1 MAKGGKSKGKSSKT
15 VDWVFC
21 EACDGWFTF
30 DKVNL
35 SVDIKKVSDE
45 DFIFICKKCCPQK
58 EEVRFSLLKFLG
70 RQNNFAMLFIRQ
82 EFNSLKPELKKQ
94 IGVIMDKH
102 PTFSTALIARR
113 CFASKSDS
121 NEYHFGRPGI
131 PVTLRELEEKMERDV
146 TSLAHFKHIATVMAE
161 RMVSSV
167 KGEFTSEAKI
177 IKTEVEKL
185 LKNLEKD
192 SSSGSAPVNSSATK
206 GKRGSKKAAAAA
218 TEEKPAKVSKTEAK
232 PTRESRRGQK
242 KKVDNAAEEKG
253 TEDEADKKPIE
264 APATVKEEEKPA
276 AKPATKARKKKGGGA
291 TPAVAGTTTTTVPA
305 ATKKESKAKKEEP
318 APVTDATPSSPV
330 PNKEESKPE
339 ANAKPKRG
347 NRKST
352 ARGKKQQQNE
362 NVPNEKEKSEA
373 TATTKKEGEKEEVKA
388 TPAGAPNQS
397 QSTTTG
403 SGGGG
408 GRKRKSGSALAPVNS
423 NRGAKVQKTVAAKI
437 ITGSPG
443 SPAKIAIAGNNLV
456 SLSSLSQPLPPHV
469 VLPTSPIAAPLVQN
483 LKTSVSAP
491 PSQVIQLRPAG
502 TVGSS
507 TTSPA
512 TTTMQIRPLRAAGN
526 AAVGPRPQFFKIVG
540 GKPVQIS
547 GSNVQRLPVT
557 AGSLPGGQ
565 GGNRLVVMRGPV
577 PSQGPAAVV
586 PGGAA
591 SVATSAAAAGPGN
604 KIILLSNKGQA
615 AGVNPKGAAAAPSIV
630 RIVSPNNLTTS
641 GGKVAL
647 NPNSPTKV
655 TTLRQAVG
663 ASGPILFRTVAPR
676 SAAVANTTTAPPI
689 QLPMAPLPKSALTS
703 TPANNKKTTVA
714 IPGQS
719 NDTAKAIQVLLP
731 KSPLPPTS
739 AVNNSAAAGPGS
751 PSKPIGG
758 FTTTTTTTKNGA
770 FVWTNSTRAN
780 FKLSSRI
787 NFTSLDRFKNM
798 VNKDVHFI
806 LASIKTEDNS
816 NEFSFRLHLKRE
828 PAPSS
833 QGEQTAAAAK
843 GGNKKSQDQSAA
855 QQSYI
860 EYLELEGKAKVPT
873 AQEWSLKVKTEPPV
887 FLVSKGNFLSDYPGA
902 RIPKEIADKPFV
914 DYELHI
920 DKCSPMQVAANATAA
935 APASNPTTTATTA
948 PTPTPTRRGRKVVA
962 K

>member
-192 SSSGSAPVNSSATK
+192 SSGSAPVNSSATK

-253 TEDEADKKPIE
+253 TENEADKKPIE
-264 APATVKEEEKPA
+264 APAAVKEEEKPA

-291 TPAVAGTTTTTVPA
+291 TPAVAATTTTVAAA
-305 ATKKESKAKKEEP
+305 ATKKEGKAKKEEP

-403 SGGGG
+403 GGGGGG

-591 SVATSAAAAGPGN
+591 SVATSATAAGPGN

-615 AGVNPKGAAAAPSIV
+615 TGVNPKGAAAAAPSIV
-630 RIVSPNNLTTS
+630 RTNHTISHQVRPL
-641 GGKVAL
+641 
-647 NPNSPTKV
+647 
-655 TTLRQAVG
+655 
-663 ASGPILFRTVAPR
+663 
-676 SAAVANTTTAPPI
+676 SA
-689 QLPMAPLPKSALTS
+689 
-703 TPANNKKTTVA
+703 
-714 IPGQS
+714 
-719 NDTAKAIQVLLP
+719 
-731 KSPLPPTS
+731 
-739 AVNNSAAAGPGS
+739 
-751 PSKPIGG
+751 
-758 FTTTTTTTKNGA
+758 
-770 FVWTNSTRAN
+770 
-780 FKLSSRI
+780 
-787 NFTSLDRFKNM
+787 
-798 VNKDVHFI
+798 
-806 LASIKTEDNS
+806 
-816 NEFSFRLHLKRE
+816 
-828 PAPSS
+828 
-833 QGEQTAAAAK
+833 
-843 GGNKKSQDQSAA
+843 
-855 QQSYI
+855 
-860 EYLELEGKAKVPT
+860 
-873 AQEWSLKVKTEPPV
+873 
-887 FLVSKGNFLSDYPGA
+887 
-902 RIPKEIADKPFV
+902 
-914 DYELHI
+914 
-920 DKCSPMQVAANATAA
+920 
-935 APASNPTTTATTA
+935 
-948 PTPTPTRRGRKVVA
+948 
-962 K
+962 